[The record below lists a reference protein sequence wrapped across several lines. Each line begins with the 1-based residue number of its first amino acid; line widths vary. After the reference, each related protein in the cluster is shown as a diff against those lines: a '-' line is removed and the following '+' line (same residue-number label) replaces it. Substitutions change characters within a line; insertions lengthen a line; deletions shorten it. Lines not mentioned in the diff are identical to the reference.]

1 VLALVGTGMGIA
13 MGISHDFALAPAHAH
28 LNLLGFVALFLSGL
42 YYRAVPAAAGSV
54 LGVIHAWTAILGAV
68 VFPIGIAAVQQ
79 GGAKFELLTAAG
91 ALIVFVGMA
100 IFGIVVFR
108 YSKD

>member
-1 VLALVGTGMGIA
+1 MVRAR
-13 MGISHDFALAPAHAH
+13 SPPSPAHAH